1 MNDFRFSG
9 VPNAFGSGR
18 DPQEQEPTRSR
29 RRRSRKA
36 SAAPGFGSGSSKSS
50 GAPQAPGG
58 SGFGS
63 GAQGSGPSGAR
74 GSAGFGSGSSGS
86 PGTWGSAGFGSG
98 APGSGAPQASGA
110 PGPSGFSGSSG
121 APGAGAPGFGTASPG
136 TSAPASPGGITA
148 FFRSFRAS
156 RTSDQAADGTGGQAA
171 DGTSGQAAD
180 SAGSPVRSSRTTR
193 PAVVL
198 CVLGL
203 AGIAWGS
210 YHFLASIDVFG
221 VVFSGASLIHLTD
234 VLLAT
239 LSALLVF
246 LALLL
251 SVRGMV
257 VSRPRR
263 VPAVVFA
270 AALLLPLP
278 VAVGSLLLG
287 AEALKDNVVD
297 DAWDYVG
304 QVSPQDVDTVYDQL
318 EGYGIRIPG
327 REEVHRILTATAP

>member
-1 MNDFRFSG
+1 MNDFHFSG

-29 RRRSRKA
+29 RRRGRKA
-36 SAAPGFGSGSSKSS
+36 SAVPGFGSGSSGSS

-63 GAQGSGPSGAR
+63 GAPGSGPSGAR

-86 PGTWGSAGFGSG
+86 SGSLGTWGSAGFGSG

-121 APGAGAPGFGTASPG
+121 APGAGAPGFGAASPG
-136 TSAPASPGGITA
+136 TSAPASPGGLTA

-156 RTSDQAADGTGGQAA
+156 RTSGQAA
-171 DGTSGQAAD
+171 DD
-180 SAGSPVRSSRTTR
+180 AGSPVRSSRTTR

-239 LSALLVF
+239 LSALLVL

-263 VPAVVFA
+263 VPVVVFV

-297 DAWDYVG
+297 DAWNYAG
-304 QVSPQDVDTVYDQL
+304 RVSPQDVDTVYDQL

-327 REEVHRILTATAP
+327 REEVHRILTTMTS

>member
-36 SAAPGFGSGSSKSS
+36 SAVPGFGSGSSGSS

-86 PGTWGSAGFGSG
+86 SGSPGAWGSAGFGSGASGSG

-156 RTSDQAADGTGGQAA
+156 RTSDQAADG
-171 DGTSGQAAD
+171 
-180 SAGSPVRSSRTTR
+180 AGSPVRSSRTTR

-263 VPAVVFA
+263 VPVVVFV

-327 REEVHRILTATAP
+327 REEVHRILTTMTS

>member
-121 APGAGAPGFGTASPG
+121 APGFGTASPG

-156 RTSDQAADGTGGQAA
+156 RTSDQAADG
-171 DGTSGQAAD
+171 
-180 SAGSPVRSSRTTR
+180 AGSPVRSSRTTR

-203 AGIAWGS
+203 VGIAWGS

-278 VAVGSLLLG
+278 VAVGSLILG

-297 DAWDYVG
+297 DAWNYVG

-327 REEVHRILTATAP
+327 REEVHRILTTMTS

>member
-36 SAAPGFGSGSSKSS
+36 SAAPGFGSGSSGSS

-156 RTSDQAADGTGGQAA
+156 RTSDQAADDA
-171 DGTSGQAAD
+171 S
-180 SAGSPVRSSRTTR
+180 SPVRSSRNTR

-203 AGIAWGS
+203 VGIAWGS

>member
-1 MNDFRFSG
+1 MNDFHFSG

-29 RRRSRKA
+29 RRRGRKA

-50 GAPQAPGG
+50 GAPQASGG

-86 PGTWGSAGFGSG
+86 PGAWGSAGFGSG

-121 APGAGAPGFGTASPG
+121 APGAGAPGFGAASPG
-136 TSAPASPGGITA
+136 TSAPASPGGLTA
-148 FFRSFRAS
+148 SSRVARFFRAAHAAVSS
-156 RTSDQAADGTGGQAA
+156 RSSRVGGQAA
-171 DGTSGQAAD
+171 DD
-180 SAGSPVRSSRTTR
+180 AGSPVRSSRTTR

>member
-36 SAAPGFGSGSSKSS
+36 SAVPGFGSGSSGSS

-156 RTSDQAADGTGGQAA
+156 RTSDQAADG
-171 DGTSGQAAD
+171 
-180 SAGSPVRSSRTTR
+180 AGSPVRSSRTTR

-263 VPAVVFA
+263 VPVVVFV

-327 REEVHRILTATAP
+327 REEVHRILTTMTS

>member
-1 MNDFRFSG
+1 MNDFHFSG

-29 RRRSRKA
+29 RRRGRKA
-36 SAAPGFGSGSSKSS
+36 SAVPGFGSGSSGSS

-98 APGSGAPQASGA
+98 APGSGAPGSGAPQASGA
-110 PGPSGFSGSSG
+110 PGPSGFSEPSG
-121 APGAGAPGFGTASPG
+121 PAGAPGFGTASPG

-156 RTSDQAADGTGGQAA
+156 RTSDQAAD
-171 DGTSGQAAD
+171 

-203 AGIAWGS
+203 VGIAWGS

-304 QVSPQDVDTVYDQL
+304 RVSPQDVDTVYDQL

>member
-1 MNDFRFSG
+1 MNDFHFSG

-29 RRRSRKA
+29 RRRGRKA
-36 SAAPGFGSGSSKSS
+36 SAVPGFGSGSSGSS
-50 GAPQAPGG
+50 GAPQASGG

-74 GSAGFGSGSSGS
+74 GSAGFGSGSSGTSGS
-86 PGTWGSAGFGSG
+86 PGWGSAGFGSG
-98 APGSGAPQASGA
+98 APGAGGSGFGAGAPQASGA
-110 PGPSGFSGSSG
+110 PGPSGFSG
-121 APGAGAPGFGTASPG
+121 PAGAPGFGTASPG
-136 TSAPASPGGITA
+136 TSAPASPGGLTT

-156 RTSDQAADGTGGQAA
+156 RTSDQAADG
-171 DGTSGQAAD
+171 
-180 SAGSPVRSSRTTR
+180 AGSPVRSSRTTR

-278 VAVGSLLLG
+278 VAVGSLILG

-297 DAWDYVG
+297 DAWNYVG

-327 REEVHRILTATAP
+327 REEVHRILTTMTS

>member
-1 MNDFRFSG
+1 MNDFHFSG

-29 RRRSRKA
+29 RRRGRKA
-36 SAAPGFGSGSSKSS
+36 SAVPGFGSGSSGSS
-50 GAPQAPGG
+50 GAPQASGG

-86 PGTWGSAGFGSG
+86 SGSPGAWGSAGFGSG

-110 PGPSGFSGSSG
+110 PGPSGFSEPSG
-121 APGAGAPGFGTASPG
+121 PSGAPGFGTASPG
-136 TSAPASPGGITA
+136 TSAPASPGGLTA
-148 FFRSFRAS
+148 FFRSFRSFRAS
-156 RTSDQAADGTGGQAA
+156 RTSDQVADG
-171 DGTSGQAAD
+171 
-180 SAGSPVRSSRTTR
+180 AGSPVRSSRTTR

-278 VAVGSLLLG
+278 VAVGSLILG

-297 DAWDYVG
+297 DAWNYVG

-327 REEVHRILTATAP
+327 REEVHRILTTMTS

>member
-1 MNDFRFSG
+1 MNDFHFSG

-29 RRRSRKA
+29 RRRGRKA
-36 SAAPGFGSGSSKSS
+36 SAVPGFGSGSSGSS
-50 GAPQAPGG
+50 GAPQASGG

-86 PGTWGSAGFGSG
+86 SGSPGAWGSAGFGSG

-136 TSAPASPGGITA
+136 TSAPASPGGLTA

-156 RTSDQAADGTGGQAA
+156 RTSDQAADG
-171 DGTSGQAAD
+171 
-180 SAGSPVRSSRTTR
+180 AGSPVRSSRTTR

-239 LSALLVF
+239 LSALLVL

-263 VPAVVFA
+263 VPVVVFV

-297 DAWDYVG
+297 DAWNYVG

-327 REEVHRILTATAP
+327 REEVHRILTTMTS

>member
-36 SAAPGFGSGSSKSS
+36 SAAPGFGSGSSGSS

-86 PGTWGSAGFGSG
+86 SGSPGAWGSAGFGSG

-110 PGPSGFSGSSG
+110 PGPSGFSEPSG
-121 APGAGAPGFGTASPG
+121 PSGAPGFGTASPG
-136 TSAPASPGGITA
+136 TSAPASPGGLTA

-156 RTSDQAADGTGGQAA
+156 RTSDQAADG
-171 DGTSGQAAD
+171 
-180 SAGSPVRSSRTTR
+180 AGSPVRSSRTTR

>member
-1 MNDFRFSG
+1 MFRS
-9 VPNAFGSGR
+9 FGA
-18 DPQEQEPTRSR
+18 SR
-29 RRRSRKA
+29 A
-36 SAAPGFGSGSSKSS
+36 GDQ
-50 GAPQAPGG
+50 GAD
-58 SGFGS
+58 
-63 GAQGSGPSGAR
+63 
-74 GSAGFGSGSSGS
+74 
-86 PGTWGSAGFGSG
+86 
-98 APGSGAPQASGA
+98 
-110 PGPSGFSGSSG
+110 
-121 APGAGAPGFGTASPG
+121 GAGA
-136 TSAPASPGGITA
+136 
-148 FFRSFRAS
+148 
-156 RTSDQAADGTGGQAA
+156 
-171 DGTSGQAAD
+171 
-180 SAGSPVRSSRTTR
+180 PVRSSRTTR

-239 LSALLVF
+239 LSALLVL

-263 VPAVVFA
+263 VPVVVFV

-297 DAWDYVG
+297 DAWNYVG

-327 REEVHRILTATAP
+327 REEVHRILTTMTS

>member
-36 SAAPGFGSGSSKSS
+36 SAVPGFGSGSSGSS

-156 RTSDQAADGTGGQAA
+156 RTSDQAADG
-171 DGTSGQAAD
+171 
-180 SAGSPVRSSRTTR
+180 AGSPVRSSRTTR

-263 VPAVVFA
+263 VPVVVFV

-297 DAWDYVG
+297 DAWNYVG

-327 REEVHRILTATAP
+327 REEVHRILTTMTS

>member
-1 MNDFRFSG
+1 MNDFHFSG

-29 RRRSRKA
+29 RRRGRKA
-36 SAAPGFGSGSSKSS
+36 SAVPGFGSGSSGSS
-50 GAPQAPGG
+50 GAPGAGG

-63 GAQGSGPSGAR
+63 GAPGSGPSGAR
-74 GSAGFGSGSSGS
+74 GSAGFGSGSSG
-86 PGTWGSAGFGSG
+86 
-98 APGSGAPQASGA
+98 
-110 PGPSGFSGSSG
+110 
-121 APGAGAPGFGTASPG
+121 APGADAPGFGTASPG
-136 TSAPASPGGITA
+136 TSAPASPGGLTT

-156 RTSDQAADGTGGQAA
+156 RTSDQAADG
-171 DGTSGQAAD
+171 
-180 SAGSPVRSSRTTR
+180 AGSPVRSSRTTR

-239 LSALLVF
+239 LSALLVL

-297 DAWDYVG
+297 DAWNYVG

-327 REEVHRILTATAP
+327 REEVHRILTTMTS

>member
-1 MNDFRFSG
+1 M
-9 VPNAFGSGR
+9 
-18 DPQEQEPTRSR
+18 
-29 RRRSRKA
+29 
-36 SAAPGFGSGSSKSS
+36 
-50 GAPQAPGG
+50 
-58 SGFGS
+58 
-63 GAQGSGPSGAR
+63 
-74 GSAGFGSGSSGS
+74 
-86 PGTWGSAGFGSG
+86 
-98 APGSGAPQASGA
+98 
-110 PGPSGFSGSSG
+110 
-121 APGAGAPGFGTASPG
+121 
-136 TSAPASPGGITA
+136 
-148 FFRSFRAS
+148 
-156 RTSDQAADGTGGQAA
+156 
-171 DGTSGQAAD
+171 
-180 SAGSPVRSSRTTR
+180 RSSRTTR

-239 LSALLVF
+239 LSALLVL

-263 VPAVVFA
+263 VPVVVFV

-297 DAWDYVG
+297 DAWNYAG
-304 QVSPQDVDTVYDQL
+304 RVSPQDVDTVYDQL

-327 REEVHRILTATAP
+327 REEVHRILTTMTS

>member
-1 MNDFRFSG
+1 MNDFHFSG

-29 RRRSRKA
+29 RRRGRKA
-36 SAAPGFGSGSSKSS
+36 SAVPGFGSGSSGSS
-50 GAPQAPGG
+50 GAPQASGG

-63 GAQGSGPSGAR
+63 GAPGAGGSGFGA
-74 GSAGFGSGSSGS
+74 
-86 PGTWGSAGFGSG
+86 
-98 APGSGAPQASGA
+98 GAPQASGA
-110 PGPSGFSGSSG
+110 PGPSGFSEPSG
-121 APGAGAPGFGTASPG
+121 PAGAPGFGTASPG
-136 TSAPASPGGITA
+136 TSAPASPGGLTT

-156 RTSDQAADGTGGQAA
+156 RTSDQAADG
-171 DGTSGQAAD
+171 
-180 SAGSPVRSSRTTR
+180 AGSPVRSSRTTR

-278 VAVGSLLLG
+278 VAVGSLILG

-297 DAWDYVG
+297 DAWNYVG

-327 REEVHRILTATAP
+327 REEVHRILTTMTS

>member
-36 SAAPGFGSGSSKSS
+36 SAAPGFGSGSSGSS

-86 PGTWGSAGFGSG
+86 SGSPGAWGSAGFGSG

-110 PGPSGFSGSSG
+110 PGPSGFSEPSG
-121 APGAGAPGFGTASPG
+121 PSGAPGFGTASPG
-136 TSAPASPGGITA
+136 TSAPASPGGLTA

-156 RTSDQAADGTGGQAA
+156 RTSDQAADG
-171 DGTSGQAAD
+171 
-180 SAGSPVRSSRTTR
+180 AGSPVRSSRTTR

-203 AGIAWGS
+203 VGIAWGS

>member
-1 MNDFRFSG
+1 MNDFHFSG

-29 RRRSRKA
+29 RRRGRKA
-36 SAAPGFGSGSSKSS
+36 SAVPGFGSGSSGSS
-50 GAPQAPGG
+50 GAPQASGG

-63 GAQGSGPSGAR
+63 GAQGSGPSGAP

-86 PGTWGSAGFGSG
+86 PGAWGSAGFGSGAPGSG

-121 APGAGAPGFGTASPG
+121 SSGAPGFGAASPG
-136 TSAPASPGGITA
+136 TSAPASPGGLTA

-156 RTSDQAADGTGGQAA
+156 RTSGQAA
-171 DGTSGQAAD
+171 DD
-180 SAGSPVRSSRTTR
+180 AGSPVRSSRTTR

-203 AGIAWGS
+203 VGIAWGS

-278 VAVGSLLLG
+278 VAVGSLILG

-297 DAWDYVG
+297 DAWNYVG

-327 REEVHRILTATAP
+327 REEVHRILTTMTS

>member
-1 MNDFRFSG
+1 MNDFHFSG

-29 RRRSRKA
+29 RRRGRKA
-36 SAAPGFGSGSSKSS
+36 SAVPGFGSGSSGSS

-63 GAQGSGPSGAR
+63 GAPGSGPSGAR

-86 PGTWGSAGFGSG
+86 SGSLGTWGSAGFGSG

-121 APGAGAPGFGTASPG
+121 APGAGAPGFGAASPG
-136 TSAPASPGGITA
+136 TSAPASPGGLTA
-148 FFRSFRAS
+148 FFRSFR
-156 RTSDQAADGTGGQAA
+156 
-171 DGTSGQAAD
+171 TSGQAAD
-180 SAGSPVRSSRTTR
+180 DAGSPVRSSRTTR

-239 LSALLVF
+239 LSALLVL

-263 VPAVVFA
+263 VPVVVFV

-297 DAWDYVG
+297 DAWNYAG
-304 QVSPQDVDTVYDQL
+304 RVSPQDVDTVYDQL

-327 REEVHRILTATAP
+327 REEVHRILTTMTS

>member
-9 VPNAFGSGR
+9 IPNAFGSGR

-86 PGTWGSAGFGSG
+86 PGAWGSAGFGSG

-136 TSAPASPGGITA
+136 TSAPASPGGLTT

-156 RTSDQAADGTGGQAA
+156 RTSDQAADG
-171 DGTSGQAAD
+171 
-180 SAGSPVRSSRTTR
+180 AGSPVRSSRTTR

-278 VAVGSLLLG
+278 VAAGSLLLG

-304 QVSPQDVDTVYDQL
+304 RVSPQDVDTVYDQL

-327 REEVHRILTATAP
+327 REEVHRILTTMTS

>member
-1 MNDFRFSG
+1 MNDFHFSG

-29 RRRSRKA
+29 RRRGRKA
-36 SAAPGFGSGSSKSS
+36 SAVPGFGSGSSGSS
-50 GAPQAPGG
+50 GAPQASGG

-74 GSAGFGSGSSGS
+74 GSAGFGSGSSGTSGS
-86 PGTWGSAGFGSG
+86 PGWGSAGFGSG
-98 APGSGAPQASGA
+98 APGAGGSGFGAGAPQASGA
-110 PGPSGFSGSSG
+110 PGPSGFSEPSG
-121 APGAGAPGFGTASPG
+121 PAGAPGFGTASPG
-136 TSAPASPGGITA
+136 TSAPASPGGLTT

-156 RTSDQAADGTGGQAA
+156 RTSDQAADG
-171 DGTSGQAAD
+171 
-180 SAGSPVRSSRTTR
+180 AGSPVRSSRTTR

-278 VAVGSLLLG
+278 VAVGSLILG

-297 DAWDYVG
+297 DAWNYVG

-327 REEVHRILTATAP
+327 REEVHRILTTMTS

>member
-1 MNDFRFSG
+1 MNDFHFSG

-29 RRRSRKA
+29 RRRGRKA
-36 SAAPGFGSGSSKSS
+36 SAVPGFGSGSSGSS

-63 GAQGSGPSGAR
+63 GAPGSGPSGAR

-86 PGTWGSAGFGSG
+86 SGSLGTWGSAGFGSG
-98 APGSGAPQASGA
+98 APGSGA
-110 PGPSGFSGSSG
+110 SGSSG
-121 APGAGAPGFGTASPG
+121 FSEPSGPSGAPGFGTASPG
-136 TSAPASPGGITA
+136 TSAPASPGGLTA
-148 FFRSFRAS
+148 FFRSFRSFRAS
-156 RTSDQAADGTGGQAA
+156 RTSDQVADG
-171 DGTSGQAAD
+171 
-180 SAGSPVRSSRTTR
+180 AGSPVRSSRTTR

-203 AGIAWGS
+203 VGIAWGS

-278 VAVGSLLLG
+278 VAVGSLILG

-297 DAWDYVG
+297 DAWNYVG

>member
-1 MNDFRFSG
+1 MNDFHFSG

-29 RRRSRKA
+29 RRRGRKA
-36 SAAPGFGSGSSKSS
+36 SAVPGFGSGSSGSS
-50 GAPQAPGG
+50 GAPQASGG

-86 PGTWGSAGFGSG
+86 SGSPGAWGSAGFGSGASGSG

-110 PGPSGFSGSSG
+110 PGPSGFSEPSG
-121 APGAGAPGFGTASPG
+121 PAGAPGFGTASPG
-136 TSAPASPGGITA
+136 TSAPASPGGLTT

-156 RTSDQAADGTGGQAA
+156 RTSDQAADG
-171 DGTSGQAAD
+171 
-180 SAGSPVRSSRTTR
+180 AGSPVRSSRTTR

-239 LSALLVF
+239 LSALLVL

-263 VPAVVFA
+263 VPVVGFV

-297 DAWDYVG
+297 DAWDYAG
-304 QVSPQDVDTVYDQL
+304 RVSPQDVDTVYDQL

-327 REEVHRILTATAP
+327 REEVHRILTTMTS

>member
-1 MNDFRFSG
+1 VNDFRFSG
-9 VPNAFGSGR
+9 IPNAFGSGR

-86 PGTWGSAGFGSG
+86 PGAWGSAGFGSG

-110 PGPSGFSGSSG
+110 PGPSGFSEPSG
-121 APGAGAPGFGTASPG
+121 PAGAPGFGTASPG
-136 TSAPASPGGITA
+136 TSAPASPGGLTA

-156 RTSDQAADGTGGQAA
+156 RTSDQAADG
-171 DGTSGQAAD
+171 
-180 SAGSPVRSSRTTR
+180 AGSPVRSSRTTR

-203 AGIAWGS
+203 VGIAWGS

-278 VAVGSLLLG
+278 VAVGSLILG

-304 QVSPQDVDTVYDQL
+304 RVSPQDVDTVYDQL

-327 REEVHRILTATAP
+327 REEVHRILTTMTS

>member
-1 MNDFRFSG
+1 MNDFHFSG

-29 RRRSRKA
+29 RRRGRKA
-36 SAAPGFGSGSSKSS
+36 SAVP
-50 GAPQAPGG
+50 
-58 SGFGS
+58 
-63 GAQGSGPSGAR
+63 
-74 GSAGFGSGSSGS
+74 GFGSGSSGS
-86 PGTWGSAGFGSG
+86 
-98 APGSGAPQASGA
+98 SGAPQASGA

-136 TSAPASPGGITA
+136 TSAPASPGGLTT

-156 RTSDQAADGTGGQAA
+156 RTSGQAADGTGGQAA
-171 DGTSGQAAD
+171 DGTSDQAAD

-203 AGIAWGS
+203 VGIAWGS

>member
-36 SAAPGFGSGSSKSS
+36 SAAPGFGSGSSGSS

-121 APGAGAPGFGTASPG
+121 APGAGAPGFGAASPG
-136 TSAPASPGGITA
+136 TPAPVSPGGLTA

-156 RTSDQAADGTGGQAA
+156 RTSGQAA
-171 DGTSGQAAD
+171 DD
-180 SAGSPVRSSRTTR
+180 AGSPVRSSRTTR

-327 REEVHRILTATAP
+327 REEVHRILTTMTS

>member
-1 MNDFRFSG
+1 MNDFHFSG
-9 VPNAFGSGR
+9 APNAFGSGR

-29 RRRSRKA
+29 RRRGRKA
-36 SAAPGFGSGSSKSS
+36 SAVPGFGSGSSGSS

-63 GAQGSGPSGAR
+63 GAPGSGPSGAR

-86 PGTWGSAGFGSG
+86 SGSLGTWGSAGFGSG

-121 APGAGAPGFGTASPG
+121 APGAGAPGFGAASPG
-136 TSAPASPGGITA
+136 TPAPVSPSGLTASSRT
-148 FFRSFRAS
+148 SRAS
-156 RTSDQAADGTGGQAA
+156 R
-171 DGTSGQAAD
+171 TSGQAAD
-180 SAGSPVRSSRTTR
+180 DAGSPVRSSRTTR

-203 AGIAWGS
+203 VGIAWGS

-278 VAVGSLLLG
+278 VAVGSLILG

-297 DAWDYVG
+297 DAWNYVG

-327 REEVHRILTATAP
+327 REEVHRILTTMTS

>member
-1 MNDFRFSG
+1 MNDFHFSG

-29 RRRSRKA
+29 RRRGRKA
-36 SAAPGFGSGSSKSS
+36 SAVPGFGSGSSGSS
-50 GAPQAPGG
+50 GAPQASGG

-86 PGTWGSAGFGSG
+86 SGSPGAWGSAGFGSG

-136 TSAPASPGGITA
+136 TSAPASPGGLTA
-148 FFRSFRAS
+148 FFRSFRSFRAS
-156 RTSDQAADGTGGQAA
+156 RTSDQAADG
-171 DGTSGQAAD
+171 
-180 SAGSPVRSSRTTR
+180 AGSPVRSSRTTR

-263 VPAVVFA
+263 VPVVVFV

-297 DAWDYVG
+297 DAWNYVG

-327 REEVHRILTATAP
+327 REEVHRILTTMTS

>member
-1 MNDFRFSG
+1 MNDFHFSG

-29 RRRSRKA
+29 RRRGRKA
-36 SAAPGFGSGSSKSS
+36 SAVPGFGSGSSGSS

-63 GAQGSGPSGAR
+63 GAPGSGPSGAR

-86 PGTWGSAGFGSG
+86 SGSLGTWGSAGFGSG
-98 APGSGAPQASGA
+98 APGSGAP
-110 PGPSGFSGSSG
+110 GPSGFSEPSG
-121 APGAGAPGFGTASPG
+121 PAGAPGFGTASPG
-136 TSAPASPGGITA
+136 TSAPASPGGLTT

-156 RTSDQAADGTGGQAA
+156 RTSDQAADG
-171 DGTSGQAAD
+171 
-180 SAGSPVRSSRTTR
+180 AGSPVRSSRTTR

-239 LSALLVF
+239 LSALLVL

-263 VPAVVFA
+263 VPVVVFV

-297 DAWDYVG
+297 DAWNYVG

-327 REEVHRILTATAP
+327 REEVHRILTTMTS

>member
-9 VPNAFGSGR
+9 IPNAFGSGR

-36 SAAPGFGSGSSKSS
+36 SAAPGFGSGSSGSS

-86 PGTWGSAGFGSG
+86 PGAWGSAGFGSG

-121 APGAGAPGFGTASPG
+121 SSGAPGFGAASPG
-136 TSAPASPGGITA
+136 TSAPASPGGLTA

-156 RTSDQAADGTGGQAA
+156 RTSGQAA
-171 DGTSGQAAD
+171 DD
-180 SAGSPVRSSRTTR
+180 AGSPVRSSRTTR

-239 LSALLVF
+239 LSALLVL

-263 VPAVVFA
+263 VPVVVFV

-297 DAWDYVG
+297 DAWNYAG
-304 QVSPQDVDTVYDQL
+304 RVSPQDVDTVYDQL

-327 REEVHRILTATAP
+327 REEVHRILTTMTS

>member
-1 MNDFRFSG
+1 MNDFHFSG

-29 RRRSRKA
+29 RRRGRKA
-36 SAAPGFGSGSSKSS
+36 SAVPGFGSGSSGSS

-63 GAQGSGPSGAR
+63 GAPGSGPSGAR

-86 PGTWGSAGFGSG
+86 SGSLGTWGSAGFGSG
-98 APGSGAPQASGA
+98 APGSGA
-110 PGPSGFSGSSG
+110 SGSSG
-121 APGAGAPGFGTASPG
+121 FSEPSGPSGAPGFGTASPG
-136 TSAPASPGGITA
+136 TSAPASPGGLTA
-148 FFRSFRAS
+148 FFRSFRSFRAS
-156 RTSDQAADGTGGQAA
+156 RTSDQVADG
-171 DGTSGQAAD
+171 
-180 SAGSPVRSSRTTR
+180 AGSPVRSSRTTR

-203 AGIAWGS
+203 VGIAWGS
-210 YHFLASIDVFG
+210 YHVLASIDVFG

-278 VAVGSLLLG
+278 VAVGSLILG

-297 DAWDYVG
+297 DAWNYVG

>member
-1 MNDFRFSG
+1 MNDFHFSG

-29 RRRSRKA
+29 RRRGRKA
-36 SAAPGFGSGSSKSS
+36 SAVPGFGSGSSGSS
-50 GAPQAPGG
+50 GAPQASGG

-74 GSAGFGSGSSGS
+74 GSAGFGSGAPGAGGS
-86 PGTWGSAGFGSG
+86 GFG
-98 APGSGAPQASGA
+98 AGAPQASGA
-110 PGPSGFSGSSG
+110 PGPSGFSEPSG
-121 APGAGAPGFGTASPG
+121 PAGAPGFGTASPG
-136 TSAPASPGGITA
+136 TSAPASPGGLTT

-156 RTSDQAADGTGGQAA
+156 RTSDQAADG
-171 DGTSGQAAD
+171 
-180 SAGSPVRSSRTTR
+180 AGSPVRSSRTTR

-239 LSALLVF
+239 LSALLVL

-297 DAWDYVG
+297 DAWNYAG
-304 QVSPQDVDTVYDQL
+304 RVSPQVVDTVYDQL

-327 REEVHRILTATAP
+327 REEVHRILTTTTS

>member
-1 MNDFRFSG
+1 MNDFHFSG

-29 RRRSRKA
+29 RRRGRKA
-36 SAAPGFGSGSSKSS
+36 SAVPGFGSGSSGSS
-50 GAPQAPGG
+50 GAPQASGG

-74 GSAGFGSGSSGS
+74 
-86 PGTWGSAGFGSG
+86 GSAGFGSG

-110 PGPSGFSGSSG
+110 PGPSGFSEPSG
-121 APGAGAPGFGTASPG
+121 PAGAPGFGTASPG
-136 TSAPASPGGITA
+136 TSAPASPGGLTT

-156 RTSDQAADGTGGQAA
+156 RTSD
-171 DGTSGQAAD
+171 QAAD

-221 VVFSGASLIHLTD
+221 VVFSGAALIHLTD

-239 LSALLVF
+239 LSALLVL

-263 VPAVVFA
+263 VPVVVFV

-297 DAWDYVG
+297 DAWNYAG
-304 QVSPQDVDTVYDQL
+304 RVSPQDVDTVYDQL

-327 REEVHRILTATAP
+327 REEVHRILTTMTS

>member
-9 VPNAFGSGR
+9 IPNAFGSGR

-74 GSAGFGSGSSGS
+74 GSAGFGSG
-86 PGTWGSAGFGSG
+86 

-136 TSAPASPGGITA
+136 TSAPASPGGLTA

-156 RTSDQAADGTGGQAA
+156 RTSDQAAD
-171 DGTSGQAAD
+171 D
-180 SAGSPVRSSRTTR
+180 AGSPVRSSRTTR

-203 AGIAWGS
+203 VGIAWGS

-278 VAVGSLLLG
+278 VAAGSLLLG

-304 QVSPQDVDTVYDQL
+304 RVSPQDVDTVYDQL

-327 REEVHRILTATAP
+327 REEVHRILTTMTS

>member
-121 APGAGAPGFGTASPG
+121 APGAGAPGFGAASPG
-136 TSAPASPGGITA
+136 TPAPVSPGGLTA

-156 RTSDQAADGTGGQAA
+156 RTSGQAA
-171 DGTSGQAAD
+171 DD
-180 SAGSPVRSSRTTR
+180 AGSPVRSSRTTR

-278 VAVGSLLLG
+278 VAAGSLLLG

>member
-29 RRRSRKA
+29 RRRGRKA
-36 SAAPGFGSGSSKSS
+36 SAVPGFGSGSSKSS

-110 PGPSGFSGSSG
+110 PGPSGFSEPSG
-121 APGAGAPGFGTASPG
+121 PADAPGFGAASPG
-136 TSAPASPGGITA
+136 TSAPASPGGLTT

-156 RTSDQAADGTGGQAA
+156 RTSDQAADG
-171 DGTSGQAAD
+171 
-180 SAGSPVRSSRTTR
+180 AGSPVRSSRTTR

-297 DAWDYVG
+297 DAWNYAG
-304 QVSPQDVDTVYDQL
+304 RVSPQDVDTVYDQL

-327 REEVHRILTATAP
+327 REEVHRILTTMTS

>member
-1 MNDFRFSG
+1 MNDFHFSG

-29 RRRSRKA
+29 RRRGRKA
-36 SAAPGFGSGSSKSS
+36 SAVPGFGSGSSGSS
-50 GAPQAPGG
+50 GAPGAGG

-74 GSAGFGSGSSGS
+74 
-86 PGTWGSAGFGSG
+86 GSAGFGSG

-121 APGAGAPGFGTASPG
+121 APGFGAASPG
-136 TSAPASPGGITA
+136 TSAPASPGGLTA
-148 FFRSFRAS
+148 SSRVARFFRAAHAAVSS
-156 RTSDQAADGTGGQAA
+156 RSSRVGGQAA
-171 DGTSGQAAD
+171 DG
-180 SAGSPVRSSRTTR
+180 AGSPVRSSRTTR

-278 VAVGSLLLG
+278 VAAGSLLLG

-304 QVSPQDVDTVYDQL
+304 RVSPQDVDTVYDQL

-327 REEVHRILTATAP
+327 REEVHRILTTMTS

>member
-1 MNDFRFSG
+1 MNDFHFSG

-29 RRRSRKA
+29 RRRGRKA
-36 SAAPGFGSGSSKSS
+36 SAVPGFGSGSSGSS
-50 GAPQAPGG
+50 GAPGAGG

-63 GAQGSGPSGAR
+63 GAPGSGPSGAR
-74 GSAGFGSGSSGS
+74 GSAGFGSGSSG
-86 PGTWGSAGFGSG
+86 
-98 APGSGAPQASGA
+98 
-110 PGPSGFSGSSG
+110 
-121 APGAGAPGFGTASPG
+121 APGADAPGFGTASPG
-136 TSAPASPGGITA
+136 TSAPASPGGLTT

-156 RTSDQAADGTGGQAA
+156 RTSDQAADG
-171 DGTSGQAAD
+171 
-180 SAGSPVRSSRTTR
+180 AGSPVRSSRTTR

-239 LSALLVF
+239 LSALLVL

-278 VAVGSLLLG
+278 VAVGSLILG

-297 DAWDYVG
+297 DAWNYVG

-327 REEVHRILTATAP
+327 REEVHRILTTMTS

>member
-29 RRRSRKA
+29 RRRGRKA
-36 SAAPGFGSGSSKSS
+36 SAVPGFGSGSSGSS
-50 GAPQAPGG
+50 GAPQASGG

-86 PGTWGSAGFGSG
+86 SGSPGAWGSAGFGSG

-110 PGPSGFSGSSG
+110 PGPSGFSEPSG
-121 APGAGAPGFGTASPG
+121 PSGAPGFGTASPG
-136 TSAPASPGGITA
+136 TSAPASPGGLTA

-156 RTSDQAADGTGGQAA
+156 RTSDQAAD
-171 DGTSGQAAD
+171 D
-180 SAGSPVRSSRTTR
+180 AGSPVRSSRTTR

-304 QVSPQDVDTVYDQL
+304 RVSPQDVDTVYDQL